1 MKNDL
6 REGVSG
12 EKHVMGAREQAE
24 QTIQAANDE
33 IAKVQAH
40 YENEIGLLKRERL
53 DVVHRIQELV

>member
-12 EKHVMGAREQAE
+12 EKHVMVAREQAE